1 MTIDNSGHHVLPLGV
16 NHSRAFRS
24 FQVCTHGRNLSI
36 ANQDGTVLDVSVRDG
51 EQCGVLNQNRV
62 VSPRARDLRTDT
74 NRSYRRE
81 QRYCSQHPESHRA
94 TSAREALL
102 FARGPG
108 PSSFLP
114 SPGSSAGASS
124 WISNQRPSTKTCFT
138 FVFSLKRSPSVTVKF
153 AIFPGAILPVRS
165 STPSIA
171 AASTVNARKA
181 KSAVSPAS
189 IAFLAFLK
197 ISFGPDKPPE

>member
-1 MTIDNSGHHVLPLGV
+1 MAIDNSRHHVLPLGV
-16 NHSRAFRS
+16 DHRRAFRS
-24 FQVCTHGRNLSI
+24 FQACTHGRNLSI

-62 VSPRARDLRTDT
+62 VSLCARDLRTDT
-74 NRSYRRE
+74 ERSYRRE
-81 QRYCSQHPESHRA
+81 QRYGSQQPGFHRA
-94 TSAREALL
+94 TSALEALRFGEEL
-102 FARGPG
+102 G

-114 SPGSSAGASS
+114 SPAFSAGASS
-124 WISNQRPSTKTCFT
+124 WISNQRPSTNTCFT

-153 AIFPGAILPVRS
+153 AIFPGAILPMRS
-165 STPSIA
+165 STPSIV

-181 KSAVSPAS
+181 KSAVSPES

-197 ISFGPDKPPE
+197 MSFG